1 MKGGLR
7 TISIEEMADRRNH
20 LRDALGNAALEG
32 IKPQP
37 QAMAD
42 LQKVIGGTLSTE
54 QYSWNSGH
62 CPSGR
67 IRRRNVDYSAFRDFR
82 KSTVHFV

>member
-1 MKGGLR
+1 MKARLR
-7 TISIEEMADRRNH
+7 TISSDGTADRRKH

-42 LQKVIGGTLSTE
+42 LQEVVGGTLSPE
-54 QYSWNSGH
+54 QYRQRVKARYGVQ
-62 CPSGR
+62 R
-67 IRRRNVDYSAFRDFR
+67 
-82 KSTVHFV
+82 